1 MSLTLKKQ
9 TNIALS
15 FFLIAA
21 LVGLFLRFLFI
32 ANVAVNFKYLLHT
45 HSHVALMGWVY
56 LAMLVLINKCFFKP
70 NKNQKHYRYIFT
82 FTCICVIGMLLSFP
96 FQGYAAISIT
106 FSTLFLFASYW
117 FYWFFI
123 KYTPLEKKQLQA
135 YRILKYALIYMLISS
150 IGPWAVG
157 GVMATLGPQSVWY
170 RIAIYF
176 YLHFQYNA
184 WIILGLI
191 GLFIYILENRH
202 VVIKQKEL
210 RYFLLLFNAGLILTV
225 FLSILFTEPHS
236 IFYGLSIIGGALQL
250 ISLYYLGKAIP
261 DLKTSP
267 RSIFSPLEFTV
278 LQWSLVL
285 LVVKFM
291 MQFFAGF
298 AGVATLINAYKNL
311 TIGFLHWT
319 FLGVISLSLFVLLSH
334 FKLIRLTKKS
344 VYFYAVGFVLT
355 EALIFWR
362 PFTFIFDI
370 DLAIPQFT
378 LLFIASLLL
387 VCAILILMLMQF
399 KKARQKDV

>member
-1 MSLTLKKQ
+1 MSLSLNKQ

-32 ANVAVNFKYLLHT
+32 ADVEVDFKYFLHA

-56 LAMLVLINKCFFKP
+56 LAMLVLMRFCFFDLEK
-70 NKNQKHYRYIFT
+70 NKKHYNSIFV
-82 FTCICVIGMLLSFP
+82 FTLITVIGMLCSFP

-123 KYTPLEKKQLQA
+123 KHTPLEKKQLQS

-157 GVMATLGPQSVWY
+157 GVMATLGSGSVWY

-191 GLFIYILENRH
+191 GIFVYVMENKG
-202 VVIKQKEL
+202 VLIEGKAIKVFL
-210 RYFLLLFNAGLILTV
+210 MYFNSGLILTF
-225 FLSILFTEPHS
+225 FLSILFTEPHGVFYIIS
-236 IFYGLSIIGGALQL
+236 IAGGTLQL
-250 ISLYYLGKAIP
+250 ASLSYVKEAIP
-261 DLKTSP
+261 DLK
-267 RSIFSPLEFTV
+267 IKVKQVFSHLEFTV
-278 LQWSLVL
+278 LKWVSIL
-285 LVVKFM
+285 LLIKFI

-298 AGVATLINAYKNL
+298 KPIADLITNYKNL

-319 FLGVISLSLFVLLSH
+319 FLGVITLCLFVLLSH
-334 FKLIRLTKKS
+334 FKLIRLTRKS
-344 VYFYAVGFVLT
+344 IYFYAVGFVLT

-370 DLAIPQFT
+370 DLVIPQFT

-387 VCAILILMLMQF
+387 VCAILLLMLMQF

>member
-1 MSLTLKKQ
+1 MNLSLKKQ

-21 LVGLFLRFLFI
+21 LIGLFLRFLFI
-32 ANVAVNFKYLLHT
+32 ADVEVDFKYFLHA

-56 LAMLVLINKCFFKP
+56 LAMLVLMRFCFFDLRK
-70 NKNQKHYRYIFT
+70 NKKHYKSIYVFT
-82 FTCICVIGMLLSFP
+82 LMTVLGMLLSFP
-96 FQGYAAISIT
+96 FQGYAAVSIT

-123 KYTPLEKKQLQA
+123 KYTSKDKKQLQS

-157 GVMATLGPQSVWY
+157 GVMATLGSGSVWY

-191 GLFIYILENRH
+191 GIFVYILENKG
-202 VVIKQKEL
+202 VLIEKKSIKVFL
-210 RYFLLLFNAGLILTV
+210 MYFNSGLILTF
-225 FLSILFTEPHS
+225 FLSILFIEPHG
-236 IFYGLSIIGGALQL
+236 IFYVISIAGGALQL
-250 ISLYYLGKAIP
+250 MSLFYVKEAIP
-261 DLKTSP
+261 DLKTKIKK
-267 RSIFSPLEFTV
+267 IFSHLEITV
-278 LQWSLVL
+278 LKWVSIL
-285 LVVKFM
+285 LLIKFI

-298 AGVATLINAYKNL
+298 KPVADLITNYKNL

-319 FLGVISLSLFVLLSH
+319 FLGVITLFLFVLLSY
-334 FKLIRLTKKS
+334 FKVIKINKA
-344 VYFYAVGFVLT
+344 VIYFYVLGFALT

-362 PFTFIFDI
+362 PISFIFNLDFS
-370 DLAIPQFT
+370 IPQYM
-378 LLFIASLLL
+378 LLFIASFLL
-387 VCAILILMLMQF
+387 VIGILIIMLKQLV
-399 KKARQKDV
+399 KKD

>member
-1 MSLTLKKQ
+1 MNLSLKKQ

-21 LVGLFLRFLFI
+21 LIGLFLRFLFI
-32 ANVAVNFKYLLHT
+32 ADVEVDFKYFLHA

-56 LAMLVLINKCFFKP
+56 LAMLVLMRFCFFDLRK
-70 NKNQKHYRYIFT
+70 NKKHYKSIYVFT
-82 FTCICVIGMLLSFP
+82 LMTVLGMLFSFP
-96 FQGYAAISIT
+96 FQGYAAVSIT

-123 KYTPLEKKQLQA
+123 KYTLKDKKQLQS

-157 GVMATLGPQSVWY
+157 GVMATLGSGSVWY

-191 GLFIYILENRH
+191 GIFVYILENKG
-202 VVIKQKEL
+202 VLIEKKSIKVFL
-210 RYFLLLFNAGLILTV
+210 MYFNSGLILTF
-225 FLSILFTEPHS
+225 FLSILFIEPHG
-236 IFYGLSIIGGALQL
+236 IFYVISIAGGALQL
-250 ISLYYLGKAIP
+250 MSLFYVKEAIP
-261 DLKTSP
+261 DLKTKIKK
-267 RSIFSPLEFTV
+267 IFSHLEITV
-278 LQWSLVL
+278 LKWVSIL
-285 LVVKFM
+285 LLIKFI

-298 AGVATLINAYKNL
+298 KPVADLITNYKNL

-319 FLGVISLSLFVLLSH
+319 FLGVITLFLFVLLSY
-334 FKLIRLTKKS
+334 FKVIKINKA
-344 VYFYAVGFVLT
+344 VIYFYVLGFALT

-362 PFTFIFDI
+362 PISFIFNLDFS
-370 DLAIPQFT
+370 IPQYM
-378 LLFIASLLL
+378 LLFIASFLL
-387 VCAILILMLMQF
+387 VIGIFIIMLKQLV
-399 KKARQKDV
+399 KKPN

>member
-1 MSLTLKKQ
+1 MNLSLKKQ

-21 LVGLFLRFLFI
+21 LIGLFLRFLFI
-32 ANVAVNFKYLLHT
+32 ADVEVDFKYFLHA

-56 LAMLVLINKCFFKP
+56 LAMLVLMRFCFFDLRK
-70 NKNQKHYRYIFT
+70 NKKHYKSIYVFT
-82 FTCICVIGMLLSFP
+82 LMTVLGMLFSFP
-96 FQGYAAISIT
+96 FQGYAAVSIT

-123 KYTPLEKKQLQA
+123 KYTLKDKKQLQS

-157 GVMATLGPQSVWY
+157 GVMATLGSGSVWY

-191 GLFIYILENRH
+191 GIFVYILENKG
-202 VVIKQKEL
+202 VLIEKKSIKVFL
-210 RYFLLLFNAGLILTV
+210 MYFNSGLILTF
-225 FLSILFTEPHS
+225 FLSILFIEPHG
-236 IFYGLSIIGGALQL
+236 IFYVISIAGGALQL
-250 ISLYYLGKAIP
+250 MSLFYVKEAIP
-261 DLKTSP
+261 DLKTKIKK
-267 RSIFSPLEFTV
+267 IFSHLEITV
-278 LQWSLVL
+278 LKWVSIL
-285 LVVKFM
+285 LLIKFI

-298 AGVATLINAYKNL
+298 KPVADLITNYKNL

-319 FLGVISLSLFVLLSH
+319 FLGVITLFLFVLLSY
-334 FKLIRLTKKS
+334 FKVIKINKA
-344 VYFYAVGFVLT
+344 VIYFYVLGFALT

-362 PFTFIFDI
+362 PISFIFNLDFS
-370 DLAIPQFT
+370 IPQYM
-378 LLFIASLLL
+378 LLFIASFLL
-387 VCAILILMLMQF
+387 VIGILIIMLKQLVI
-399 KKARQKDV
+399 KPN